1 MPEDAQKQLTD
12 ELQKL
17 KDLVAAAEPDADAIK
32 DATSAVQQ
40 QSLKTFEHAYKDQQA
55 AQQQQQSSPDGE
67 AKQGDAKQEV
77 DAEYEEV
84 KKN

>member
-55 AQQQQQSSPDGE
+55 AQQQQSSPEGE